1 MVENVTRPKELIIS
15 PLSPLFLSHFIRMFQ
30 LPIFSV
36 LSLSSHNLPL
46 ASMAEHHTAAHPCH
60 SRGSFP
66 LLLAEALSDHPTTTT
81 TTITATQH
89 HPNTTTTTRLITIPY
104 NPNTKLTHNQQ
115 KFKSKSTKI
124 QTNFNRKSQTHFTS
138 TQKTH
143 VRVMGEIKRDYCCR
157 LDRKSDLPI
166 NIKRS

>member
-1 MVENVTRPKELIIS
+1 
-15 PLSPLFLSHFIRMFQ
+15 
-30 LPIFSV
+30 
-36 LSLSSHNLPL
+36 
-46 ASMAEHHTAAHPCH
+46 MAEHHTAAHPCH

-81 TTITATQH
+81 TITATQH
-89 HPNTTTTTRLITIPY
+89 HPNTTTTTTTRPITIPY

-143 VRVMGEIKRDYCCR
+143 VRIMGEIKRDYCCR

-166 NIKRS
+166 NIQRSKKWSLVLDGSDWEREEDGASNWERGRGTTMVMKVSREKA